1 MEELAEIAIEKL
13 IEVIIQEINEGKCFL
28 WCRRKCSEKKK
39 EQIRA
44 NIEDKLQVNS
54 KKYKISMI

>member
-13 IEVIIQEINEGKCFL
+13 IEVIVQEINEGKCMM

-39 EQIRA
+39 EQIRT
-44 NIEDKLQVNS
+44 NIRNKLSTNG
-54 KKYKISMI
+54 KKVKISII

>member
-1 MEELAEIAIEKL
+1 MEEVVEIMIEKL

-44 NIEDKLQVNS
+44 NIEDKLQINS
-54 KKYKISMI
+54 KKMKISIV